1 MDTTGAGDCFT
12 GAYAVATL
20 EGLEGGDALQFA
32 GRVIS
37 MVYKLAICLQALL
50 TGSTHCFM
58 QAQDQRLYQVLAYA
72 LACLSYIDKEY
83 DLRDKSTSYAV
94 QQRDSCNGA
103 DDVAIVA
110 MHHYAIRCSFR
121 ALEVIC
127 SLYHV
132 QSCLTILLTCNAA
145 AAASIC
151 VQREGAMTSLP
162 SRQEV
167 EQLLKTLS

>member
-1 MDTTGAGDCFT
+1 MLCS
-12 GAYAVATL
+12 
-20 EGLEGGDALQFA
+20 LQVELLA
-32 GRVIS
+32 
-37 MVYKLAICLQALL
+37 MVYKLAVCLQALS
-50 TGSTHCFM
+50 TGSTRCLM
-58 QAQDQRLYQVLAYA
+58 QAQDQRLYHALTYA

-83 DLRDKSTSYAV
+83 DLRYNSTSYAV
-94 QQRDSCNGA
+94 QQRDFCNGA
-103 DDVAIVA
+103 DDVA
-110 MHHYAIRCSFR
+110 MHDYAIRCSSR

-132 QSCLTILLTCNAA
+132 QSCLTIILTCNAA

-167 EQLLKTLS
+167 EQVLKNLS